1 MTIFL
6 DMDGVL
12 ADFVQHLQDLKIPN
26 NHQWFEPRETWTEET
41 WAGER
46 VKTAAMHSA
55 GFWNSLP
62 VMPGGKRLW
71 DFCMQNYGPEQVA
84 VLTCKPQKD
93 SPDVVGIEKY
103 QWINAKLGPLAPEK
117 FFCVEPGSKKRY
129 VLGGDVLIDDD
140 KRHTEG
146 FVPGAMFVHHK
157 AEYDRNGH
165 SVIVTK
171 EPDVEA
177 TIAEL
182 KRIYPTWP

>member
-1 MTIFL
+1 MIYL

-26 NHQWFEPRETWTEET
+26 NHQWFEPRDTWTKET
-41 WAGER
+41 WAGEKI
-46 VKTAAMHSA
+46 KTDAMHSP
-55 GFWNSLP
+55 GFWNTLP
-62 VMPGGKRLW
+62 VMPGGKQLW
-71 DFCMQNYGPEQVA
+71 DFCQENYPGQVA
-84 VLTCKPQKD
+84 VLTCKPQSD
-93 SPDVVGIEKY
+93 SPDVVGQEKFE
-103 QWINAKLGPLAPEK
+103 WINLKLGPIFADR
-117 FFCVEPGSKKRY
+117 FFCVAPGTKKEY
-129 VLGGDVLIDDD
+129 VLEGDTLVDDD

-171 EPDVEA
+171 NPDVEA

-182 KRIYPTWP
+182 KRIYG